1 VTIDQVLQAI
11 AGPTGAL
18 VLALIILY
26 VVARVLLA
34 LWKEHL
40 AADQRDREQRDRAQA
55 VSADIRELL
64 RQALQANA
72 DQIAAWNKR
81 TEQEAARR
89 RRSDN
94 S

>member
-1 VTIDQVLQAI
+1 MTVDQILQAI

-18 VLALIILY
+18 VLALVILY

-55 VSADIRELL
+55 VSAEIRELL

-81 TEQEAARR
+81 TEQDAARQ
-89 RRSDN
+89 RRSDRQ
-94 S
+94 